1 MKSITRSTISGS
13 VAAPASKSMMG
24 RAVAA
29 ALLADGISVIRNPSY
44 CDDARTALDIIGA
57 LGAVMSEGEKLAI
70 RGTGKRLLYPKK
82 GSLDCRESG
91 LCMRMFTPIAALL
104 DREVALYASGSLCSR
119 PMGMAEGLGALG
131 VVCRTDRGHAPIRV
145 RGLMKGGDIT
155 VDASVSSQLLTGLL
169 MALPLC
175 ETDSRIAVTG
185 LKSTPYVRMT
195 LSLLEGFGVTITY
208 DEGLTEFVVK
218 GGQEYRPASYTVE
231 GDWSGAAFLLV
242 AGALAGSVTV
252 TGLDLASPQAD
263 RAIVEVLETAGAAVR
278 TGTDCVSVEKREL
291 KAFHFDAT
299 DCPDLFPPLVALAS
313 GCAGKSGI
321 VGLERLVHKESNRA
335 EALASEF
342 SKLGILVEGVGN
354 TMQVRGGTVRG
365 AQVESHNDHRIAMA
379 CAVAA
384 LRAEG
389 NVAITGEACVTKSY
403 PDFFFDLAA
412 LGVKS

>member
-1 MKSITRSTISGS
+1 M
-13 VAAPASKSMMG
+13 
-24 RAVAA
+24 
-29 ALLADGISVIRNPSY
+29 
-44 CDDARTALDIIGA
+44 
-57 LGAVMSEGEKLAI
+57 
-70 RGTGKRLLYPKK
+70 
-82 GSLDCRESG
+82 
-91 LCMRMFTPIAALL
+91 
-104 DREVALYASGSLCSR
+104 
-119 PMGMAEGLGALG
+119 
-131 VVCRTDRGHAPIRV
+131 
-145 RGLMKGGDIT
+145 
-155 VDASVSSQLLTGLL
+155 
-169 MALPLC
+169 
-175 ETDSRIAVTG
+175 
-185 LKSTPYVRMT
+185 
-195 LSLLEGFGVTITY
+195 
-208 DEGLTEFVVK
+208 
-218 GGQEYRPASYTVE
+218 
-231 GDWSGAAFLLV
+231 
-242 AGALAGSVTV
+242 

-342 SKLGILVEGVGN
+342 SKLGILVEGIGN

>member
-1 MKSITRSTISGS
+1 MKSITHSTIRGT

-29 ALLADGISVIRNPSY
+29 ALLADGVSVIRNPSS
-44 CDDARTALDIIGA
+44 CDDARCALDIIRA
-57 LGAVMSEGEKLAI
+57 FGAVMSEGEKVVI
-70 RGTGKRLLYPKK
+70 RGAGKRLLYPQK

-104 DREVALYASGSLCSR
+104 DREVALHASGSLCSR
-119 PMGMAEGLGALG
+119 PMGMVEGLGTLG

-145 RGLMKGGDIT
+145 MGPMNGGDIT
-155 VDASVSSQLLTGLL
+155 VDTSVSSQLLTGLL

-175 ETDSRIAVTG
+175 ETDSRISVTG

-195 LSLLEGFGVTITY
+195 LSLLKKFGVTITH
-208 DEGLTEFVVK
+208 DEGLTEFVTK
-218 GGQEYRPASYTVE
+218 GGQEYLPAAYTVE

-252 TGLDLASPQAD
+252 TGLDMASPQAD
-263 RAIVEVLETAGAAVR
+263 RAILEVLETAGAMVR

-299 DCPDLFPPLVALAS
+299 DCPDLVPPLVALAS
-313 GCAGKSGI
+313 GCTGKSEI
-321 VGLERLVHKESNRA
+321 VGLERLAHKESDRA
-335 EALASEF
+335 EALVSEI

-354 TMQVRGGTVRG
+354 TIQVRGGTVRG

-384 LRAEG
+384 LRAQDDVGIEG
-389 NVAITGEACVTKSY
+389 ETCVTKSY
-403 PDFFFDLAA
+403 PDFFSDLAA
-412 LGVKS
+412 LGVKC